1 MGCTSPRYGSC
12 AAPVKWAWRNRL
24 RRGNRT
30 RHGPRAV
37 SSRAQP
43 KQVCAKGMEIT
54 VTVPD
59 DLVAPLLLPGPEP
72 TRAALEAIGLEAYRR
87 RRITGYQLR
96 VLLGIGTRYELDGFL
111 KQHEI
116 YDYTID
122 DFGRDLATIRER
134 DQDPER

>member
-1 MGCTSPRYGSC
+1 
-12 AAPVKWAWRNRL
+12 
-24 RRGNRT
+24 
-30 RHGPRAV
+30 
-37 SSRAQP
+37 
-43 KQVCAKGMEIT
+43 MEIT

>member
-1 MGCTSPRYGSC
+1 
-12 AAPVKWAWRNRL
+12 
-24 RRGNRT
+24 
-30 RHGPRAV
+30 
-37 SSRAQP
+37 
-43 KQVCAKGMEIT
+43 MEIT

-59 DLVAPLLLPGPEP
+59 ELVAPLLPPGLEP

-96 VLLGIGTRYELDGFL
+96 MLLGIGTRYELDGFL

-122 DFGRDLATIRER
+122 GFDRDLATIRER

>member
-1 MGCTSPRYGSC
+1 
-12 AAPVKWAWRNRL
+12 
-24 RRGNRT
+24 
-30 RHGPRAV
+30 
-37 SSRAQP
+37 
-43 KQVCAKGMEIT
+43 MEIT

-59 DLVAPLLLPGPEP
+59 DLLAPLLPPGLEP